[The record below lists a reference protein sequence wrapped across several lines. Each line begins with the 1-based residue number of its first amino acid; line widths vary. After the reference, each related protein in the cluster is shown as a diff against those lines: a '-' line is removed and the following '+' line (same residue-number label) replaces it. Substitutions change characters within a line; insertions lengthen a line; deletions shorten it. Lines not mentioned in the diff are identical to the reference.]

1 MNRDRRS
8 VASVGALGIVRAAIV
23 LFALSI
29 ATAAAQSPATPA
41 GTTPGVKTLRVAFPV
56 AETGFDPQATSDLY
70 SDSVQRAI
78 FEPPYGFDYLARP
91 YRRVPRTAAALPQI
105 DEGGRTWTIR
115 VRPGIYFA
123 DDAAFS
129 GRKRELTAADY
140 VYSWKRLLDP
150 RVRSPF
156 SWYLQGKVVGAD
168 PIVDAARAGG
178 RFDYDAPMEG
188 LVALDRYTLRIRLKE
203 PDYILFGYLCSS
215 PMAAV
220 AREVVER
227 YGDGN
232 GWTMDHPVGTG
243 AFRLKSWRRGQQ
255 IVLEANPNFR
265 DERFPEATDAA
276 DRARFAAVRGRRLPL
291 VDRVEISIIEEANP
305 RLLAFEGRALD
316 YVNLPPELSDH
327 ALDATNALK
336 PEYAARGVALARLT
350 QPALQ
355 YAYFNMQDPVVGGY
369 TNDRVALRRAL
380 VLAFN
385 TDELIRVVYQGQALP
400 ATQPIPPNV
409 PGHDPTLNVAAA
421 YDPAAARAVLD
432 KFGYV
437 DRNGDGWRDLPDGKP
452 LVLTMASTPT
462 TRDREIDEIW
472 QKNLK
477 AVGIRVEFT
486 KQKWPDL
493 LKMGK
498 AGQLQFWRIGWINAY
513 AEGDAFAQLL
523 YGGNIGQTNYARF
536 ELPAYDALYRKSRT
550 LPDGPERNKLYRQ
563 MSELV
568 AAYNPWALHVFTV
581 ESTLVQPWV
590 SGYKKHAYWEHPW
603 LYIGVDSAA
612 VATR

>member
-1 MNRDRRS
+1 MT
-8 VASVGALGIVRAAIV
+8 RAADAIRAS
-23 LFALSI
+23 LLALI
-29 ATAAAQSPATPA
+29 ACAALALPVAAQTGTASSPR
-41 GTTPGVKTLRVAFPV
+41 TLHVAFPV

-70 SDSVQRAI
+70 SDHVQRAI
-78 FEPPYGFDYLARP
+78 FEPLYGFDYLARP
-91 YRRVPRTAAALPQI
+91 YKRVPRTAAALPQI
-105 DEGGRTWTIR
+105 DDDGRTWTIR

-123 DDAAFS
+123 DDPAFN
-129 GRKRELTAADY
+129 GKRRELTAADY
-140 VYSWKRLLDP
+140 IYSWKRLLDP

-168 PIVDAARAGG
+168 KVIDAARTSGKL
-178 RFDYDAPMEG
+178 DYDTPMEG
-188 LVALDRYTLRIRLKE
+188 LAAIDRYTIRIKLNE

-220 AREVVER
+220 AREVIER
-227 YGDGN
+227 YGDAN
-232 GWTMDHPVGTG
+232 GWTMEHPVGTG
-243 AFRLKSWRRGQQ
+243 AFVLKSWRRSQQ

-276 DRARFAAVRGRRLPL
+276 DRARFAGLQGKKLPL
-291 VDRVEISIIEEANP
+291 VDRVDIAIMEEANP
-305 RLLAFEGRALD
+305 RMLAFESRALD
-316 YVNLPPELSDH
+316 YFNLPPELSDR
-327 ALDATNALK
+327 ALDASNRLK
-336 PEYAARGVALARLT
+336 PDYAARGVTLERLT
-350 QPALQ
+350 QPSLQ

-369 TNDRVALRRAL
+369 TNDKVALRRAL
-380 VLAFN
+380 VMGFN
-385 TDELIRVVYQGQALP
+385 NDELVRVVYQGQALP

-409 PGHDPTLNVAAA
+409 PGHDDTLNVAVPF
-421 YDPAAARAVLD
+421 DPAGAKALLD

-437 DRNGDGWRDLPDGKP
+437 DRNGDGWRDMPDGKP
-452 LVLTMASTPT
+452 LMLTMASTPT

-477 AVGIRVEFT
+477 AIGIRVEFI

-523 YGGNIGQTNYARF
+523 YGKNIGQTNYSRF
-536 ELPAYDALYRKSRT
+536 DLPAYDTLYRQSRM
-550 LPDGPERNKLYRQ
+550 LPDGAERNKLYRR

-568 AAYNPWALHVFTV
+568 AAYNPWALHVYPV
-581 ESTLVQPWV
+581 ETTLLQPWV
-590 SGYKKHAYWEHPW
+590 RGYKKHAYWEHPW
-603 LYIGVDSAA
+603 LYIGVDNAQLAA
-612 VATR
+612 R

>member
-1 MNRDRRS
+1 MTR
-8 VASVGALGIVRAAIV
+8 VAAKSALRLLRLVLVVCVAIALPVAAQT
-23 LFALSI
+23 
-29 ATAAAQSPATPA
+29 ATAPAPR
-41 GTTPGVKTLRVAFPV
+41 TLHVAFPV

-70 SDSVQRAI
+70 SDHVQRAI
-78 FEPPYGFDYLARP
+78 FETLYGFDYLARP
-91 YRRVPRTAAALPQI
+91 YKRVPRTAAALPQI
-105 DEGGRTWTIR
+105 EDGGRTWTIR

-123 DDAAFS
+123 DDPAFN
-129 GRKRELTAADY
+129 GKRRELTAADY
-140 VYSWKRLLDP
+140 IYSWKRLLDP

-168 PIVDAARAGG
+168 KVIDAARVSGKL
-178 RFDYDAPMEG
+178 DYDAPIEG
-188 LVALDRYTLRIRLKE
+188 LAAIDRYTIRIRLNE

-220 AREVVER
+220 AREVIER
-227 YGDGN
+227 YGDAN

-243 AFRLKSWRRGQQ
+243 AFVLKSWRRGQQ
-255 IVLEANPNFR
+255 IVLEANPSFR
-265 DERFPEATDAA
+265 DEKFPEATDAA
-276 DRARFAAVRGRRLPL
+276 DRTRFAGLQGKKLPL
-291 VDRVEISIIEEANP
+291 VDRVDIAIMEEANP
-305 RLLAFEGRALD
+305 RMLAFESRALD
-316 YVNLPPELSDH
+316 YFNLPPELSDR
-327 ALDATNALK
+327 ALDSANQLK
-336 PEYAARGVALARLT
+336 SDYKARGVMIDRLT

-369 TNDRVALRRAL
+369 TNDKVALRRAL
-380 VLAFN
+380 VMGFN
-385 TDELIRVVYQGQALP
+385 NDELVRVVYQGQAMP

-409 PGHDPTLNVAAA
+409 PGHDDSLNVAVPF
-421 YDPAAARAVLD
+421 DPAGAKALLD

-437 DRNGDGWRDLPDGKP
+437 DRNGDGWRDMPDGKP
-452 LVLTMASTPT
+452 LTLTMASTPT

-477 AVGIRVEFT
+477 AIGIRVEFI

-523 YGGNIGQTNYARF
+523 YGKNIGQTNYSRF
-536 ELPAYDALYRKSRT
+536 DLPAYDALYQQSRM
-550 LPDGPERNKLYRQ
+550 LPDGAERNKLYRR

-568 AAYNPWALHVFTV
+568 AAYNPWALHVYTV
-581 ESTLVQPWV
+581 ETTLLQPWV
-590 SGYKKHAYWEHPW
+590 RGYKKHAYWEHPW
-603 LYIGVDSAA
+603 LYIGVDTAQLAA
-612 VATR
+612 R

>member
-1 MNRDRRS
+1 MSPGCIRHVLQ
-8 VASVGALGIVRAAIV
+8 VALVACVGCV
-23 LFALSI
+23 LP
-29 ATAAAQSPATPA
+29 AAAQTGATS
-41 GTTPGVKTLRVAFPV
+41 TLRTLHVAFPV

-70 SDSVQRAI
+70 SDHVQRAI
-78 FEPPYGFDYLARP
+78 FDTLYGFDYLARP
-91 YRRVPRTAAALPQI
+91 YKRVPRTAAALPQI
-105 DEGGRTWTIR
+105 DDGGRTWTIK

-123 DDAAFS
+123 DDPAFN
-129 GRKRELTAADY
+129 GKRRELSAADY

-168 PIVDAARAGG
+168 KVIDAARASGK
-178 RFDYDAPMEG
+178 FDYDAPIDG
-188 LVALDRYTLRIRLKE
+188 LAVVDRYTLRIRLNE

-227 YGDGN
+227 YGDAN
-232 GWTMDHPVGTG
+232 GWTMEHPVGTG
-243 AFRLKSWRRGQQ
+243 AFMLKSWRRGQQ

-265 DERFPEATDAA
+265 DERFPAATDAA
-276 DRARFAAVRGRRLPL
+276 DRAHFAGLQGKKLPL
-291 VDRVEISIIEEANP
+291 VDRVEISIMEESNP
-305 RLLAFEGRALD
+305 RMLAFESHALD
-316 YVNLPPELSDH
+316 YFNLPPELSDR
-327 ALDATNALK
+327 AIDSANRLK
-336 PEYAARGVALARLT
+336 SEYAARGVTLERLT

-369 TNDRVALRRAL
+369 TKDKVALRRAL
-380 VLAFN
+380 VMAFN
-385 TDELIRVVYQGQALP
+385 NEELVRVVYQGQALP

-409 PGHDPTLNVAAA
+409 PGHDDTLNVAAPF
-421 YDPAAARAVLD
+421 DPAGAVALLD

-437 DRNGDGWRDLPDGKP
+437 DRNGDGWRDMPDGKP
-452 LVLTMASTPT
+452 LLLTMASTPT

-472 QKNLK
+472 QKDLK
-477 AVGIRVEFT
+477 AVGIRVEFI

-523 YGGNIGQTNYARF
+523 YGKNIGQTNYARF
-536 ELPAYDALYRKSRT
+536 DLPAYDDLYRQSRMLPDGAERNRLYRK
-550 LPDGPERNKLYRQ
+550 

-568 AAYNPWALHVFTV
+568 AAYNPWALHVYTV
-581 ESTLVQPWV
+581 ETTLLQPWV
-590 SGYKKHAYWEHPW
+590 RGYKKHAYWEHPW
-603 LYIGVDSAA
+603 LYIGIDSAQLA
-612 VATR
+612 AR